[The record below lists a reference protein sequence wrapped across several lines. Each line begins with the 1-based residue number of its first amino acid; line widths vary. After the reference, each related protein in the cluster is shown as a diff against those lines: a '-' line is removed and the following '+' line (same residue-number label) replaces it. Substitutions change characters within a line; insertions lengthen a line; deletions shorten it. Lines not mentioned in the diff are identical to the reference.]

1 MRPLEWRGS
10 IPSCLH
16 FSQECGHTPPMQ
28 IYGRTTDPSSFCAH
42 CSLHV
47 CSKRSRL
54 DWRLSGEKNRN
65 CDQATHFLLL
75 VSIPIALPKF
85 LCSFCQY
92 VMSSSFGF
100 SMGCPLTRVNCPIHY
115 SKDTP
120 IFLGYILPHFDK
132 KCPSKDV
139 CRKISH
145 FLLC

>member
-1 MRPLEWRGS
+1 MRTKYRHVTFNKPFSPSRQKKVQSRLRPLEWRGS

-28 IYGRTTDPSSFCAH
+28 IYGRTMDPSSFCAH

-100 SMGCPLTRVNCPIHY
+100 SMGCPLTRVNCPFHY
-115 SKDTP
+115 AFAP
-120 IFLGYILPHFDK
+120 F
-132 KCPSKDV
+132 
-139 CRKISH
+139 
-145 FLLC
+145 